1 MVGKKIRAFREFR
14 GYSQIQL
21 AELSGINVGTIRKYE
36 LGIRNPKPDQLEKI
50 ATALGLNVSVFLDF
64 NIETVGDVLSL
75 LFSID
80 DSVNLSLAET
90 PDQKVSL
97 TFDNPTMQDFFRKW
111 CQFKNVYEKE
121 KAEILAIENEDK
133 RQEELD
139 AAERIFA
146 VLARFVHKTFRLGSQ
161 RVFMNPA
168 LQTVIRIEQQ
178 VARGLA
184 RADQQCSQIL
194 TFPMKIIDLFQVGS
208 CTFVNRI
215 FKHFLRI
222 VILYQFTHVHEHGT
236 VGDTHSL

>member
-1 MVGKKIRAFREFR
+1 MIGKKIRAFREFR

-90 PDQKVSL
+90 ADQKISL
-97 TFDNPTMQDFFRKW
+97 TFDNPTMQDFFRKC

-121 KAEILAIENEDK
+121 KAEILAIEDEDK
-133 RQEELD
+133 RQKELD
-139 AAERIFA
+139 KLNATQEEWKLRAMGTTIGCHTIVKKGTEGNSI
-146 VLARFVHKTFRLGSQ
+146 KTY
-161 RVFMNPA
+161 
-168 LQTVIRIEQQ
+168 
-178 VARGLA
+178 
-184 RADQQCSQIL
+184 DL
-194 TFPMKIIDLFQVGS
+194 T
-208 CTFVNRI
+208 
-215 FKHFLRI
+215 
-222 VILYQFTHVHEHGT
+222 
-236 VGDTHSL
+236 

>member
-1 MVGKKIRAFREFR
+1 MVGKKIRAYREFR

-80 DSVNLSLAET
+80 YSVNLSLAET

-139 AAERIFA
+139 KLNATQDEWELRAMGTTIGCHTIVKKGTEGNT
-146 VLARFVHKTFRLGSQ
+146 V
-161 RVFMNPA
+161 RVY
-168 LQTVIRIEQQ
+168 
-178 VARGLA
+178 
-184 RADQQCSQIL
+184 DL
-194 TFPMKIIDLFQVGS
+194 T
-208 CTFVNRI
+208 
-215 FKHFLRI
+215 
-222 VILYQFTHVHEHGT
+222 
-236 VGDTHSL
+236 

>member
-1 MVGKKIRAFREFR
+1 MVGKKIRAYREFR

-139 AAERIFA
+139 KLNATQFIFSDRSYVNA
-146 VLARFVHKTFRLGSQ
+146 GQLG
-161 RVFMNPA
+161 
-168 LQTVIRIEQQ
+168 
-178 VARGLA
+178 
-184 RADQQCSQIL
+184 
-194 TFPMKIIDLFQVGS
+194 
-208 CTFVNRI
+208 
-215 FKHFLRI
+215 
-222 VILYQFTHVHEHGT
+222 
-236 VGDTHSL
+236 